1 MTAAHPSFTVGT
13 MAAHRGAPP
22 FFSDDGGPSSAS
34 STPATE
40 EAAAAA
46 PSPFGRVGVV
56 DRRPGIRRGTWSPVA
71 LGLPTADL

>member
-1 MTAAHPSFTVGT
+1 

-22 FFSDDGGPSSAS
+22 FFSNDGGPPSAS
-34 STPATE
+34 SMPATQ

-46 PSPFGRVGVV
+46 PSPFDLVGAV
-56 DRRPGIRRGTWSPVA
+56 DRRLGIQRGTWSPAA